1 MGNSWFQFQQFRIEQ
16 DRCAMKV
23 STDSVLLG
31 TLVREK
37 SPKKIL
43 DVGTGT
49 GVVALILAQ
58 RFPKAQVQAV
68 ELDEEAANQAAEN
81 FANSPFSNRL
91 KLVEGRFQEF
101 PEKEQVDLL
110 VSNPPYFPNHL
121 KARDP
126 RRNQAL
132 HTDELS
138 FWELLEKAG
147 KLLSEE
153 GSLWVILPPAQ
164 MKEFEVLAARQSL
177 FPKKLVSVKDSA
189 GSRVIRQVLQFQRK
203 IELKVQE
210 ELILKEGDGSFSRS
224 YSRLISG
231 FLLGF

>member
-1 MGNSWFQFQQFRIEQ
+1 MGNSWFQFQQFRVEQ
-16 DRCAMKV
+16 DRCAMKI

-31 TLVREK
+31 TLIQEEF
-37 SPKKIL
+37 PIQIL
-43 DVGTGT
+43 DIGTGT
-49 GVVALILAQ
+49 GVIALILAQ
-58 RFPKAQVQAV
+58 RYPQAQIKAV
-68 ELDEEAANQAAEN
+68 ELDEDAADQATEN
-81 FANSPFSNRL
+81 FAQSPFSSRL
-91 KLVEGRFQEF
+91 KLVKGRFQEF
-101 PEKEQVDLL
+101 PEEDQFDLL

-121 KARDP
+121 KASDP

-138 FWELLEKAG
+138 FLDLLEKAV
-147 KLLSEE
+147 KLLTEE

-164 MKEFEVLAARQSL
+164 MKEFEVLAGKQSL

-189 GSRVIRQVLQFQRK
+189 DSKVIRQVVQFQRK
-203 IELKVQE
+203 IELRVEE
-210 ELILKEGDGSFSRS
+210 ELILKESDGSFSAS